1 MNLDESIW
9 KSKRGL
15 GDEKMYIKCV
25 QASKV
30 TNGEYSHIV
39 RNMSD

>member
-1 MNLDESIW
+1 MDLDEW

-15 GDEKMYIKCV
+15 GDEKIYIKCV